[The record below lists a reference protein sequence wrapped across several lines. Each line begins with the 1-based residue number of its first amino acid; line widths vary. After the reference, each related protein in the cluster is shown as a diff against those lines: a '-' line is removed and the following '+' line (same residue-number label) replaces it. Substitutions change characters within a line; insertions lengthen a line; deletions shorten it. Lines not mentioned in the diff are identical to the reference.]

1 MPVPDAV
8 REVGERLKEIL
19 DRPGPRSIA
28 LYYGTGTAYSGLA
41 YGIAKSWLAQSAR
54 PSTIR
59 A

>member
-19 DRPGPRSIA
+19 DRHGPRLIA

-41 YGIAKSWLAQSAR
+41 YGIAKS
-54 PSTIR
+54 
-59 A
+59 